1 MKYLSIKLGTSLHPT
16 VESIEITDAPQE
28 GTKFGGLTSWEF
40 ETLQALQV
48 SSPEALNKLLQKL
61 VQIGIEI
68 GVPVGVEVGHENTR
82 PLRDEHTDSESLVSL
97 QDSKQI
103 IYIDD
108 RRKII
113 SLLNTQ
119 AALGL
124 KQVQIPKQ
132 LHKYP
137 LKHIM
142 ELLQV
147 GVDSEAGI
155 PKHLTSYPVNDVY
168 GLIQIGMSL

>member
-1 MKYLSIKLGTSLHPT
+1 MKYLSIKLGTSLHPAI
-16 VESIEITDAPQE
+16 ESVQITDTPQE
-28 GTKFGGLTSWEF
+28 GAKNIALTAWEF
-40 ETLQALQV
+40 RNLQALRTT
-48 SSPEALNKLLQKL
+48 SPQALDELLLKL
-61 VQIGIEI
+61 VQTGIEI

-82 PLRDEHTDSESLVSL
+82 PLRDEQTNSGDLVSL
-97 QDSKQI
+97 QDSKQV

-108 RRKII
+108 QRKIV

-124 KQVQIPKQ
+124 KQVQIPEY

-147 GVDSEAGI
+147 GVDSASGI
-155 PKHLTSYPVNDVY
+155 PEHLAVYPVNDIY
-168 GLIQIGMSL
+168 RLIHLGMKL